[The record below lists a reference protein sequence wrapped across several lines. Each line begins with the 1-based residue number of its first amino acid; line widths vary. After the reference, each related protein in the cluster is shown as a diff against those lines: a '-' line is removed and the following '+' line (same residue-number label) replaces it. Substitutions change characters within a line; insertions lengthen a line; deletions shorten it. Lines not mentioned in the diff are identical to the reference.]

1 MPYEMCEYY
10 LKNGAP
16 RLYYHY
22 YTDALIRYAVSG
34 DDTKIFEA
42 LARNYF
48 SKHEYWYQFDIRNM
62 TAVSFILLK
71 KGKYDMLD
79 ILMDE
84 FSKVDS
90 EVIEQKDEHDGPYNL
105 YKEVIRR
112 YMNDISYGLFGEPM
126 RGNQEEI
133 FMMSPLYFAMITG
146 DLEKCSELIA
156 NERIHQPS
164 LYIDS
169 AIAFRDT
176 DFLRL
181 MLNSGERFHPGA
193 IIANCD
199 DPEARKYLCDN
210 FSYYLFIDGYR
221 NKYDGSPMNATEFIR
236 HSVAHGGMLRFA
248 SLYLGFAGPEHFDE
262 NFESLPKVS
271 VIDEHDFNFYET
283 LDTYALNN
291 KINIRSI
298 LADEVLLIARHAA
311 DIHRLPDYFTID
323 LSQIDEKSW
332 FCEYMDADRMINF
345 LNNNKLIFDDEC
357 LAAAARELYGYDDE
371 RIINAMISKGHIN
384 KENADGVFKYL
395 SKNKLHGAAKALEA
409 SGLIDNELPV

>member
-16 RLYYHY
+16 RLYHQY

-34 DDTKIFEA
+34 DDTRIFEA
-42 LARNYF
+42 LARDYF
-48 SKHEYWYQFDIRNM
+48 SMHKHWYQYDIRNM

-90 EVIEQKDEHDGPYNL
+90 EGIVQENMNNDSYRLH
-105 YKEVIRR
+105 KEVIRR

-126 RGNQEEI
+126 RGDQDKI
-133 FMMSPLYFAMITG
+133 FMMSPLYFAMIAG
-146 DLEKCSELIA
+146 DLEKCAELIA
-156 NERIHQPS
+156 NESIDQPS

-210 FSYYLFIDGYR
+210 FSYYLFGYE
-221 NKYDGSPMNATEFIR
+221 YDGSPMTAAEFIR
-236 HSVAHGGMLRFA
+236 HSVAPGKMLRFA

-262 NFESLPKVS
+262 NFESLPKIGV
-271 VIDEHDFNFYET
+271 VDEHDLHFYET

-298 LADEVLLIARHAA
+298 LADEVLCIARHAA
-311 DIHRLPDYFTID
+311 YIHRLPDYFTID
-323 LSQIDEKSW
+323 LSQLDEKSW
-332 FCEYMDADRMINF
+332 FCEYMEADRMIDF

-384 KENADGVFKYL
+384 KENAEGVFKYL
-395 SKNKLHGAAKALEA
+395 SENKLHGAAKALEA